1 MWNRSMGKTILL
13 VVKLYLSTH
22 MICTDRYN
30 DTLHCGN
37 LLDKNNFTGFG
48 ALFWHCLGTEKW

>member
-22 MICTDRYN
+22 MICTDGDN

-37 LLDKNNFTGFG
+37 VLNKDNFTGFG
-48 ALFWHCLGTEKW
+48 DLF